1 MTQQGHEKDLMTAA
15 GAAHRLNIAKRT
27 LLRWAREG
35 RIDSVRASRKTIL
48 FSEEAIDNF
57 VKTKTSAVESPPRL
71 GRRSGPRM
79 NRARPMKGG
88 GKKSSRK
95 SWRSLREEVTTWQ

>member
-1 MTQQGHEKDLMTAA
+1 MTQQKFRKDLMTASE
-15 GAAHRLNIAKRT
+15 AAHRLNIAKRT

-35 RIDSVRASRKTIL
+35 RIDSVRVSRKTIL
-48 FSEEAIDNF
+48 FTEEAVDTF
-57 VKTKTSAVESPPRL
+57 VKSKTSAVESSPQPG
-71 GRRSGPRM
+71 GRSAPHVD
-79 NRARPMKGG
+79 RARPMKGG